1 MTQMA
6 IASHLI
12 LALSLLFG
20 LGILLLGL
28 SRYLRRR
35 SGLPAG
41 DVIYEDASGL
51 GQELLHSERLNICG
65 KPDYLLKDR
74 SGNLIPVEVK
84 SGYAPGGDEPYD
96 SHLMQLAAY
105 LLLVEDALDCVPP
118 YGFVRY
124 RDRTL
129 QVDNTDELRE
139 RLFVVIDQMRDLLM
153 QGRAHRSHNQPMR
166 CARCSMAHIC
176 DERMGTGRRGDGA
189 TGR

>member
-6 IASHLI
+6 IASYLF
-12 LALSLLFG
+12 LALSLVFG

-118 YGFVRY
+118 HGFVRY

-139 RLFVVIDQMRDLLM
+139 RLFDVIDQMRALLM
-153 QGRAHRSHNQPMR
+153 HGRAHRSHNHPMR

-176 DERMGTGRRGDGA
+176 DERLGE
-189 TGR
+189 

>member
-6 IASHLI
+6 VASGVFG
-12 LALSLLFG
+12 ALFLLFG

-41 DVIYEDASGL
+41 DVIYEDATGL
-51 GQELLHSERLNICG
+51 GQELLHSENLNICG

-74 SGNLIPVEVK
+74 RGNLIPVEVK
-84 SGYAPGGDEPYD
+84 SGYAPDGDRPYD

-105 LLLVEDALDCVPP
+105 FLLVEDALDCIPP
-118 YGFVRY
+118 YGFIRY

-129 QVDNTDELRE
+129 QVDNNDELRE
-139 RLFVVIDQMRDLLM
+139 RLFDVIDQMRALLM
-153 QGRAHRSHNQPMR
+153 QGSAHRSHNRPMR
-166 CARCSMAHIC
+166 CARCSMADVC
-176 DERMGTGRRGDGA
+176 DERLEGGE
-189 TGR
+189 

>member
-1 MTQMA
+1 MTPMA
-6 IASHLI
+6 IASHLFS
-12 LALSLLFG
+12 ALFLLFV
-20 LGILLLGL
+20 LAILLLGL

-51 GQELLHSERLNICG
+51 GQELLYSEHLNICG

-84 SGYAPGGDEPYD
+84 SSYAPRGDEPYE

-105 LLLVEDALDCVPP
+105 FLLVEDALDCIPP
-118 YGFVRY
+118 YGSIRY

-129 QVDNTDELRE
+129 RVDNTDELRA
-139 RLFVVIDQMRDLLM
+139 RLFDVIDQMRAILM
-153 QGRAHRSHNQPMR
+153 RGSAHRSHNQPTR
-166 CARCSMAHIC
+166 CARCSMAHVC
-176 DERMGTGRRGDGA
+176 DEGLDGGD
-189 TGR
+189 

>member
-1 MTQMA
+1 MTLIA
-6 IASHLI
+6 IASAIFCVLF
-12 LALSLLFG
+12 LLFC

-28 SRYLRRR
+28 ARYLRRR

-51 GQELLHSERLNICG
+51 GQELLHSEHLNICG

-105 LLLVEDALDCVPP
+105 FLLVEDALDCTPP
-118 YGFVRY
+118 YGFIRY

-139 RLFVVIDQMRDLLM
+139 RLIDVIGEMRDLLM
-153 QGRAHRSHNQPMR
+153 QGSAHRSHNQPVR
-166 CARCSMAHIC
+166 CARCSMAHVC
-176 DERMGTGRRGDGA
+176 DERLGSMG
-189 TGR
+189 

>member
-1 MTQMA
+1 MA
-6 IASHLI
+6 IASDLFPV
-12 LALSLLFG
+12 LFLLF
-20 LGILLLGL
+20 LLAILLLGL

-51 GQELLHSERLNICG
+51 GQELLHSEDLNICG

-84 SGYAPGGDEPYD
+84 SGYAPGGDEPYE

-105 LLLVEDALDCVPP
+105 FLLVEDALDCIPP
-118 YGFVRY
+118 YGFIRY

-139 RLFVVIDQMRDLLM
+139 RLLDVVDRMRALLLR
-153 QGRAHRSHNQPMR
+153 GRAHRSHNQPMR
-166 CARCSMAHIC
+166 CARCSMAHVC
-176 DERMGTGRRGDGA
+176 DESLETEG
-189 TGR
+189 

>member
-6 IASHLI
+6 IASYLF
-12 LALSLLFG
+12 LTLSLLFG

-84 SGYAPGGDEPYD
+84 SGYAPDGDEPYD

-105 LLLVEDALDCVPP
+105 FLLVEDDLDCVPP

-139 RLFVVIDQMRDLLM
+139 RLFDLIDQMRALLM

-166 CARCSMAHIC
+166 CARCSMVQFC
-176 DERMGTGRRGDGA
+176 DEILEDEG
-189 TGR
+189 